1 MAKRRPNNGNS
12 LSVVSTRSF
21 YARQKA
27 ESENVTLNCDRQ
39 LSTEDYV
46 YFTKIFDFSKYQE
59 EDRETY
65 RSLYFDNIRKG
76 VKGNK
81 RKELELICRV
91 LLTQINTN

>member
-27 ESENVTLNCDRQ
+27 ESENTTLNCEKPLDGE
-39 LSTEDYV
+39 TYK
-46 YFTKIFDFSKYQE
+46 YFTTVFDFSNYRKEDISKYQ
-59 EDRETY
+59 
-65 RSLYFDNIRKG
+65 SLYFESLRK
-76 VKGNK
+76 KTKTNE

-91 LLTQINTN
+91 LLTQLQTD